1 MILDRQSC
9 NKTGI
14 QIHDLQSSLGLFLTS
29 SRSESELEIGQITEL
44 VSEALQCSCRE

>member
-14 QIHDLQSSLGLFLTS
+14 QIYDLQSSLGLFLTS
-29 SRSESELEIGQITEL
+29 SRSESELAIDRTNY
-44 VSEALQCSCRE
+44 